1 MSTSIR
7 NLTVKNFR
15 SLADVS
21 IDLGPINVIFGPNGT
36 GKSSFLDSIWFIR
49 DCAIRGVESASA
61 KRSHGIG
68 ILHDMAEEGGRIEIS
83 ASTNR
88 ISYNLQVGFA
98 SGRID
103 PLLGERLFSI
113 ERNKVLIERSV
124 GSDKIR
130 CLNSGTETE
139 QEVALREPQKLSL
152 EWFLNFDPRFEEAQ
166 EFDRLFRFTHFYD
179 SRSFNFFKLRQYGSE
194 AGHETWLW
202 DRADN
207 LWSVLRNL
215 QGMKARDSRY
225 DTIMNYMRKAH
236 PRFQD
241 LVIETTGPVSVY
253 ASFIEK
259 ERAQEIRASG
269 VSDGHLQ
276 LLILLTA
283 LFGDIKGKEGV
294 LMFDEPETSLHP
306 HALAVLAEAM
316 QEACEGWG
324 RQVILATHSP
334 ALISQFDSS
343 QIFQSGYSES
353 SVVFQRLDAIENVQ
367 DLLNDYNV
375 GSLYMAEA
383 VGSQSALQTP

>member
-1 MSTSIR
+1 MSTSIKK
-7 NLTVKNFR
+7 LTVKNFR
-15 SLADVS
+15 SLSDVS
-21 IDLGPINVIFGPNGT
+21 VELGPVNVIFGPNGT
-36 GKSSFLDSIWFIR
+36 GKSSLLDSIWFIR
-49 DCAIRGVESASA
+49 DCAVRGVESASA

-68 ILHDMAEEGGRIEIS
+68 VLHDMAEEGACIEIS
-83 ASTNR
+83 VATNR
-88 ISYNLQVGFA
+88 ISYGLKVGFA

-113 ERNKVLIERSV
+113 ERDKTLIERSV
-124 GSDKIR
+124 GSDKIK

-139 QEVALREPQKLSL
+139 QEVSLREPQKLSL
-152 EWFLNFDPRFEEAQ
+152 EWFLNFDPRFDEAQ

-215 QGMKARDSRY
+215 QGMKARDTRY
-225 DTIMNYMRKAH
+225 DTIMSYMRKAH

-253 ASFIEK
+253 ASFVEK
-259 ERAQEIRASG
+259 ERSQEIRASG

-276 LLILLTA
+276 MLILLTA
-283 LFGDIKGKEGV
+283 LFGDAKGKEGI

-306 HALAVLAEAM
+306 HALAALAEAM
-316 QEACEGWG
+316 QEAGENWE

-334 ALISQFDSS
+334 ALLSQFSPN
-343 QIFQSGYSES
+343 QIFQSGYSKS
-353 SVVFQRLDAIENVQ
+353 SAEFQRLDSIQ
-367 DLLNDYNV
+367 SIRDLLVDYSV

-383 VGSQSALQTP
+383 VGSQSALQTS